1 MISLLHEFLATDPSN
16 TVVFFL
22 LILGS
27 GLVVFEGVLFAIR
40 EVLIILLKFWIVL
53 FFLDGSNSGP
63 VLRVIALVLGLMF
76 LLT

>member
-22 LILGS
+22 LILGR

-40 EVLIILLKFWIVL
+40 DVLFVLLKFWIVL
-53 FFLDGSNSGP
+53 FFLDSCNFGLG
-63 VLRVIALVLGLMF
+63 LRVIALVLGLMF